1 MATKELIAQEAR
13 QEFANPILNAN
24 TKRII
29 NAIIAQTV
37 AEEESKFE
45 KARAIGEM
53 IIGGVDFEAE
63 GFANLEDYA
72 SRLFGW
78 QKSTAYAYRSVGI
91 GLVRGLLPER
101 DANGVRFSFSALHEM
116 CNLPDSGLRAKM
128 VENGEINATDTTAKI
143 RETVKATKP
152 KKVTKRTEKQYS
164 YYVTTD
170 TETPVAVTTETTF
183 NMDFGTAFHEW
194 TQDGKKYYLFLSE
207 DGNPMV
213 VYRSNQKVVEA
224 K

>member
-1 MATKELIAQEAR
+1 MAKQELITIEAR
-13 QEFANPILNAN
+13 QEFANPVLNAN

-29 NAIIAQTV
+29 NAIMAQTV

-53 IIGGVDFEAE
+53 IIGGVDFEKE

-101 DANGVRFSFSALHEM
+101 DANGIRFTFSALHEM

-128 VENGEINATDTTAKI
+128 VENGEISATDTTAKI

-152 KKVTKRTEKQYS
+152 KKVTKKTEKEFS
-164 YYVTTD
+164 YYATTD
-170 TETPVAVTTETTF
+170 TENPIAVTTDENF
-183 NMDFGTAFHEW
+183 RNDHGVPFHEW
-194 TQDGKKYYLFLSE
+194 SQDNRKYYLYLNDNGEALVIF
-207 DGNPMV
+207 
-213 VYRSNQKVVEA
+213 RSNQKVVEA

>member
-1 MATKELIAQEAR
+1 MAKQELISIEAR
-13 QEFANPILNAN
+13 KEFANPILNAN

-29 NAIIAQTV
+29 NAIVAQTV

-53 IIGGVDFEAE
+53 VIGGVDFEAE

-101 DANGVRFSFSALHEM
+101 DSNGVRFSFSALHEM

-170 TETPVAVTTETTF
+170 MVNPVAVTTETTF
-183 NMDFGTAFHEW
+183 TNDFGTPFHEW
-194 TQDGKKYYLFLSE
+194 TQDGKKYFLFLSE
-207 DGNPMV
+207 EGNPLV
-213 VYRSNQKVVEA
+213 IYRTNQKVVESE
-224 K
+224 

>member
-1 MATKELIAQEAR
+1 MAKQELITMEAR
-13 QEFANPILNAN
+13 REFANPILNAS

-29 NAIIAQTV
+29 NAIVAQTV

-101 DANGVRFSFSALHEM
+101 DSNGVRFSFSALHEM

-128 VENGEINATDTTAKI
+128 VESGEINATDTTAKI

-152 KKVTKRTEKQYS
+152 KKVTKRTEKQYT
-164 YYVTTD
+164 YYASTD
-170 TETPVAVTTETTF
+170 IVNPVAVATETIF
-183 NMDFGTAFHEW
+183 ANEFGTPFHEW
-194 TQDGKKYYLFLSE
+194 TQDGKKYFLFLSE
-207 DGNPMV
+207 EGNPLV

>member
-1 MATKELIAQEAR
+1 MAKQELITMEAR

-29 NAIIAQTV
+29 NAIMAQTV

-53 IIGGVDFEAE
+53 IIGGVDFEKE

-101 DANGVRFSFSALHEM
+101 DANGLRFSFSALHEM

-170 TETPVAVTTETTF
+170 KVNPVAVTTETTF
-183 NMDFGTAFHEW
+183 ANDFGTPFHDW
-194 TQDGKKYYLFLSE
+194 TQDGKKYYLFISE
-207 DGNPMV
+207 EGTPLV
-213 VYRSNQKVVEA
+213 VYRTNQKVVEA
-224 K
+224 E